1 MTQKLYKVGSDEFA
15 IIETQI
21 DDVNFAIEQYRR
33 IRSAIDKLVIENH
46 YKSIFTISGGIL
58 MASEC
63 RGRTF
68 SDCMK
73 YTEFALSEAK
83 RQGKN
88 RYFVFT
94 DIDYGKFIKRRK
106 LIQLL
111 VKAVNNEFDG
121 FQAYLQPLYDP
132 TADKLYGAEALM
144 RFYSDEFGLIS
155 PSEFVPILEET
166 GLIVPVGRWMLCKS
180 LELCRQ
186 IHKIAPDFRISINV
200 SYIQVLKS
208 NVINDILSA
217 VADYGVLPSNVIIE
231 LTESGLLSSDTR
243 ITRLCSRM
251 KESGIRLALDDFGT
265 GYSNF
270 HYFNDLNPDII
281 KIDRSFT
288 VKAMENDYEYTLL
301 SLIANMAHEMNI
313 KVCVEGIE
321 TIDEFNKMK
330 QLSPNYCQGY
340 YFGEPCP
347 YDEFVAKF
355 ITKSA

>member
-1 MTQKLYKVGSDEFA
+1 
-15 IIETQI
+15 
-21 DDVNFAIEQYRR
+21 
-33 IRSAIDKLVIENH
+33 
-46 YKSIFTISGGIL
+46 
-58 MASEC
+58 
-63 RGRTF
+63 
-68 SDCMK
+68 
-73 YTEFALSEAK
+73 
-83 RQGKN
+83 
-88 RYFVFT
+88 
-94 DIDYGKFIKRRK
+94 
-106 LIQLL
+106 
-111 VKAVNNEFDG
+111 
-121 FQAYLQPLYDP
+121 
-132 TADKLYGAEALM
+132 
-144 RFYSDEFGLIS
+144 
-155 PSEFVPILEET
+155 
-166 GLIVPVGRWMLCKS
+166 
-180 LELCRQ
+180 
-186 IHKIAPDFRISINV
+186 
-200 SYIQVLKS
+200 
-208 NVINDILSA
+208 
-217 VADYGVLPSNVIIE
+217 
-231 LTESGLLSSDTR
+231 
-243 ITRLCSRM
+243 M